1 MSKRKKINKLD
12 YNYAVARIRA
22 IERDLLD
29 DSKFDRMIEA
39 KSPEEAL
46 KVLLDAGYGIGTDIK
61 SASEYENILR
71 SEHKKVYK
79 LLNELVPGQEIINMF
94 LLSNDYHNIRVILK
108 SEFSDKDEP
117 DILIEPGTIPISDL
131 KLMIKDRDMDKMPPI
146 MKKAIDGC
154 LDTYGKTHDP
164 QIIDLILDKALYHHM
179 LSISNS
185 FDNSF
190 INELV
195 TAFVDLANIK
205 IFLRIRNIRKSWDF
219 LKKILIPGGS
229 IDIDVFVR
237 GFDMT
242 LEEFFEDIKNV
253 HYGAF
258 LEKGL
263 EDINKTESL
272 TGFEK
277 LSDNFINSLIKK
289 ARYITFGI
297 EPLIGYLMAKETEIK
312 NARIIMVGKINNIP
326 NDIVKERLREAYV

>member
-1 MSKRKKINKLD
+1 M
-12 YNYAVARIRA
+12 
-22 IERDLLD
+22 
-29 DSKFDRMIEA
+29 
-39 KSPEEAL
+39 
-46 KVLLDAGYGIGTDIK
+46 
-61 SASEYENILR
+61 
-71 SEHKKVYK
+71 
-79 LLNELVPGQEIINMF
+79 
-94 LLSNDYHNIRVILK
+94 
-108 SEFSDKDEP
+108 
-117 DILIEPGTIPISDL
+117 
-131 KLMIKDRDMDKMPPI
+131 
-146 MKKAIDGC
+146 
-154 LDTYGKTHDP
+154 
-164 QIIDLILDKALYHHM
+164 
-179 LSISNS
+179 
-185 FDNSF
+185 
-190 INELV
+190 
-195 TAFVDLANIK
+195 
-205 IFLRIRNIRKSWDF
+205 DF
-219 LKKILIPGGS
+219 LKILIPGGS